1 MSNKNNEG
9 CMVWVCLF
17 VVIIQAIII
26 VIKMFNIIDWEW
38 WIVLMPIEIFLGI
51 GAFFAIVILGYIAFK
66 GEP

>member
-1 MSNKNNEG
+1 MSNENNEG
-9 CMVWVCLF
+9 CMVWICLF

-51 GAFFAIVILGYIAFK
+51 GAFFAIIILGYIAFK